1 MSENNYGNNQGNA
14 QNPYAAQQPNSSAQS
29 SYGQDYGQAPS
40 AQNTYGQDYGQS
52 ASAQNTYGQA
62 QQQNATPQNSTQ
74 QNQYGQ
80 FGAQPS
86 SQNAYG
92 QNAAQG
98 TSAQGASAQ
107 NTYGQQQ
114 YGYGQ
119 DASYQAQPAQQ
130 NQYGYGQDASY
141 QAQPAQQNQ
150 YGYGQDASYQAQPAD
165 YNYQQNSYQQ
175 QPQQDAYGYGQPAGY
190 PYAAPVTKKAPG
202 MALAAMILGIAAVL
216 TGFFVFGAL
225 LGIAAIILGA
235 LSLKK
240 TKEVGAGKAFALTG
254 IITGAVSVLIS
265 ICMLFVYISF
275 FQTAEKC
282 LEVGTEDGHG
292 NVVCQIGDNPNNRMT
307 VPAHR

>member
-14 QNPYAAQQPNSSAQS
+14 QNPYAAQQPNSSAQG

-52 ASAQNTYGQA
+52 ASAQNSYGQT
-62 QQQNATPQNSTQ
+62 QQNTTAQNAPQ

-80 FGAQPS
+80 FGAQSS

-98 TSAQGASAQ
+98 ISAQGASAQ
-107 NTYGQQQ
+107 GAAAQNPYG
-114 YGYGQ
+114 
-119 DASYQAQPAQQ
+119 QAQPVQQ
-130 NQYGYGQDASY
+130 
-141 QAQPAQQNQ
+141 Q

-225 LGIAAIILGA
+225 LGIAASILGA

-265 ICMLFVYISF
+265 ICMLFVAISLV
-275 FQTAEKC
+275 QATQKC

-307 VPAHR
+307 VSARH

>member
-40 AQNTYGQDYGQS
+40 AQNTYGQEYGQS
-52 ASAQNTYGQA
+52 ASAQNSYGQA
-62 QQQNATPQNSTQ
+62 QQNSGQ
-74 QNQYGQ
+74 QSSAQQSQYGQ

-92 QNAAQG
+92 QNVAQG

-130 NQYGYGQDASY
+130 NQYGYGQEASY
-141 QAQPAQQNQ
+141 QAQP
-150 YGYGQDASYQAQPAD
+150 SD

-190 PYAAPVTKKAPG
+190 PYAAPIVKKAPG
-202 MALAAMILGIAAVL
+202 MALAAMILGIVGVV

-240 TKEVGAGKAFALTG
+240 VKEAGAGKGFAITG
-254 IITGAVSVLIS
+254 IVTGAVAVLFS
-265 ICMLFVYISF
+265 LCMLFVYISVA
-275 FQTAEKC
+275 QTAEKC
-282 LEVGTEDGHG
+282 LEVGTDDGHG

>member
-14 QNPYAAQQPNSSAQS
+14 QNPYAAQQPNSSAQG

-52 ASAQNTYGQA
+52 ASAQNTYGQT
-62 QQQNATPQNSTQ
+62 QQQNATPQNSAQ

-98 TSAQGASAQ
+98 TSAQGVAAQGASAQ
-107 NTYGQQQ
+107 NTYGQQ
-114 YGYGQ
+114 
-119 DASYQAQPAQQ
+119 
-130 NQYGYGQDASY
+130 
-141 QAQPAQQNQ
+141 Q

-216 TGFFVFGAL
+216 TGFLVFGIL

>member
-14 QNPYAAQQPNSSAQS
+14 QNPYAAQQPNSSAQG

-52 ASAQNTYGQA
+52 ASAQNSYGQA
-62 QQQNATPQNSTQ
+62 QQNSGQ
-74 QNQYGQ
+74 QSSAQQSQYGQ

-130 NQYGYGQDASY
+130 NQYGYGQE
-141 QAQPAQQNQ
+141 
-150 YGYGQDASYQAQPAD
+150 ASYQAQPAD

-216 TGFFVFGAL
+216 TGFLVFGIL

>member
-52 ASAQNTYGQA
+52 ASAQNTYGQT
-62 QQQNATPQNSTQ
+62 QQQNATPQNSAQ

-98 TSAQGASAQ
+98 ASVQGTAAQ
-107 NTYGQQQ
+107 NTYGQ
-114 YGYGQ
+114 
-119 DASYQAQPAQQ
+119 AQPAQQ
-130 NQYGYGQDASY
+130 QYGYGQDASY

-175 QPQQDAYGYGQPAGY
+175 QPQQDAYGYGQPAAGY

-216 TGFFVFGAL
+216 TGFLVFGAL

>member
-52 ASAQNTYGQA
+52 ASAQNSYGQA
-62 QQQNATPQNSTQ
+62 QQNSGQ
-74 QNQYGQ
+74 QSSAQQSQYGQ
-80 FGAQPS
+80 FGTQPS

-92 QNAAQG
+92 QNA
-98 TSAQGASAQ
+98 AQGASAQ

-130 NQYGYGQDASY
+130 NQYGYGQE
-141 QAQPAQQNQ
+141 
-150 YGYGQDASYQAQPAD
+150 ASYQAQPAD

-190 PYAAPVTKKAPG
+190 PYAAPIVKKAPG
-202 MALAAMILGIAAVL
+202 MALAAMILGIVGVV

-240 TKEVGAGKAFALTG
+240 VKEAGAGKGFAITG
-254 IITGAVSVLIS
+254 IVTGAVAVLFS
-265 ICMLFVYISF
+265 LCMLFVYISVA
-275 FQTAEKC
+275 QTAEKC
-282 LEVGTEDGHG
+282 LEVGTDDGHG

>member
-52 ASAQNTYGQA
+52 ASAQNTYGQT
-62 QQQNATPQNSTQ
+62 QQQNATPQNSAQ

-92 QNAAQG
+92 QNVAQG
-98 TSAQGASAQ
+98 TSAQGAAAQGASAQ
-107 NTYGQQQ
+107 NTYGQQ
-114 YGYGQ
+114 
-119 DASYQAQPAQQ
+119 
-130 NQYGYGQDASY
+130 QYGYGQDASY

-216 TGFFVFGAL
+216 TGFLVFGIL

-240 TKEVGAGKAFALTG
+240 TKDVGAGKAFALTG

-265 ICMLFVYISF
+265 ISMLFVYISF

-282 LEVGTEDGHG
+282 LEVGTDDGHG

-307 VPAHR
+307 VSARH

>member
-14 QNPYAAQQPNSSAQS
+14 QNPYAAQPPNSSAQS

-52 ASAQNTYGQA
+52 ASAQNAYGQA
-62 QQQNATPQNSTQ
+62 QQNLVQ

-80 FGAQPS
+80 FGAQSS

-92 QNAAQG
+92 QNVAQG
-98 TSAQGASAQ
+98 TSAQGAAAQGAAAQ
-107 NTYGQQQ
+107 NTYSQQQ
-114 YGYGQ
+114 YGYGQYSYGQ

-130 NQYGYGQDASY
+130 NQYGD
-141 QAQPAQQNQ
+141 
-150 YGYGQDASYQAQPAD
+150 GQDASYQAQPAD

-175 QPQQDAYGYGQPAGY
+175 QPQQGAYGYGQPAGY

-216 TGFFVFGAL
+216 TGFLVFGAL

-240 TKEVGAGKAFALTG
+240 AKEAGAGKGFAITG
-254 IITGAVSVLIS
+254 IVTGAVAVLFS
-265 ICMLFVYISF
+265 LCMLFVYISVA
-275 FQTAEKC
+275 QTAEKC
-282 LEVGTEDGHG
+282 LEVGTDDGHG

>member
-40 AQNTYGQDYGQS
+40 AQNIYGQDYGQS

-62 QQQNATPQNSTQ
+62 QQQNPTPQNSAQ

-92 QNAAQG
+92 QNVAQG
-98 TSAQGASAQ
+98 TSAQGASAQGASAQ

-119 DASYQAQPAQQ
+119 DASYQT
-130 NQYGYGQDASY
+130 
-141 QAQPAQQNQ
+141 QPAQQNQ

-216 TGFFVFGAL
+216 TGFLVFGAL

-275 FQTAEKC
+275 FQTTEKC
-282 LEVGTEDGHG
+282 LEVGTDDGHG

>member
-52 ASAQNTYGQA
+52 ASAQNAYGQA
-62 QQQNATPQNSTQ
+62 QQQNAAQ

-80 FGAQPS
+80 FGAQSS

-98 TSAQGASAQ
+98 TSAQGAAAQ
-107 NTYGQQQ
+107 NSYGQQ
-114 YGYGQ
+114 
-119 DASYQAQPAQQ
+119 
-130 NQYGYGQDASY
+130 QYGYGQDASY

-190 PYAAPVTKKAPG
+190 PYAAPIMKKAPG
-202 MALAAMILGIAAVL
+202 MALAAMILGIVGVV

-240 TKEVGAGKAFALTG
+240 VKEAGAGKGFAITG
-254 IITGAVSVLIS
+254 IVTGAVAVLFS
-265 ICMLFVYISF
+265 LGMLFVYISVA
-275 FQTAEKC
+275 QTAEKC
-282 LEVGTEDGHG
+282 LEVGTDDGHG

>member
-1 MSENNYGNNQGNA
+1 MSESNYGNNQGNA

-29 SYGQDYGQAPS
+29 SYGQDYGQAPA

-52 ASAQNTYGQA
+52 ASAQNNYGQT
-62 QQQNATPQNSTQ
+62 QQNTAQ

-80 FGAQPS
+80 FGAQSS

-98 TSAQGASAQ
+98 SSAQGASAQ
-107 NTYGQQQ
+107 GVSAQNTYGQAQPAQQQ

-141 QAQPAQQNQ
+141 Q
-150 YGYGQDASYQAQPAD
+150 SQPAD

-216 TGFFVFGAL
+216 TGFVVFGIL

-240 TKEVGAGKAFALTG
+240 TKDVGAGKAFALTG

-265 ICMLFVYISF
+265 ISMLFVYISF
-275 FQTAEKC
+275 FQTTEKC
-282 LEVGTEDGHG
+282 LEVGTDDGHG

>member
-98 TSAQGASAQ
+98 TSAQGVAAQGASAQ
-107 NTYGQQQ
+107 NTYGQQ
-114 YGYGQ
+114 
-119 DASYQAQPAQQ
+119 
-130 NQYGYGQDASY
+130 QYGYGQDASY

-225 LGIAAIILGA
+225 LGIAAIILGV

-240 TKEVGAGKAFALTG
+240 VKEAGAGKAFALTG

-265 ICMLFVYISF
+265 ICMLFVFISF
-275 FQTAEKC
+275 YQTTQKC

>member
-29 SYGQDYGQAPS
+29 SYGQDYGQAPA
-40 AQNTYGQDYGQS
+40 AQNTYGQDYGQN
-52 ASAQNTYGQA
+52 ASAQNSYGQT
-62 QQQNATPQNSTQ
+62 QQNTAQ

-80 FGAQPS
+80 FGAQSS

-98 TSAQGASAQ
+98 SSAQGASAQ
-107 NTYGQQQ
+107 GVSAQNTYGQAQPAQQQ

-119 DASYQAQPAQQ
+119 DASYQ
-130 NQYGYGQDASY
+130 S
-141 QAQPAQQNQ
+141 
-150 YGYGQDASYQAQPAD
+150 QPAD

-175 QPQQDAYGYGQPAGY
+175 QPQQDAYGYGQPSGY

-216 TGFFVFGAL
+216 TGFLVFGIL

-240 TKEVGAGKAFALTG
+240 TKEIGAGKAFALTG

-282 LEVGTEDGHG
+282 LEVGTDDGHG

>member
-29 SYGQDYGQAPS
+29 SYGQDYGQAPA

-52 ASAQNTYGQA
+52 ASAQNTYGQT
-62 QQQNATPQNSTQ
+62 QQQNATPQNSAQ

-92 QNAAQG
+92 QNVAQG
-98 TSAQGASAQ
+98 TSAQGAATQ
-107 NTYGQQQ
+107 NTYGQAQPAQQQ

-119 DASYQAQPAQQ
+119 EASYQAQP
-130 NQYGYGQDASY
+130 S
-141 QAQPAQQNQ
+141 
-150 YGYGQDASYQAQPAD
+150 D

-190 PYAAPVTKKAPG
+190 PYAAPIVKKAPG
-202 MALAAMILGIAAVL
+202 MALAAMILGIVGVV

-240 TKEVGAGKAFALTG
+240 VKEAGAGKGFAITG
-254 IITGAVSVLIS
+254 IVTGAVAVLFS
-265 ICMLFVYISF
+265 LCMLFVYISVA
-275 FQTAEKC
+275 QTAEKC
-282 LEVGTEDGHG
+282 LEVGTDDGHG

>member
-62 QQQNATPQNSTQ
+62 QQQNAAQ

-98 TSAQGASAQ
+98 ASAQ
-107 NTYGQQQ
+107 NAYGQTQQQ

-141 QAQPAQQNQ
+141 QAQPAE
-150 YGYGQDASYQAQPAD
+150 

-202 MALAAMILGIAAVL
+202 MALAAMILGIAAVV
-216 TGFFVFGAL
+216 TGFVVFGAL

-240 TKEVGAGKAFALTG
+240 VKEVGVGKAFALTG

-265 ICMLFVYISF
+265 ICMLFVIISF
-275 FQTAEKC
+275 AQTTEKC
-282 LEVGTEDGHG
+282 LEVGTDDGHG
-292 NVVCQIGDNPNNRMT
+292 NVVCQVGDNPNSRMT

>member
-62 QQQNATPQNSTQ
+62 QQQNAAQQNSAQ

-98 TSAQGASAQ
+98 ASAQ
-107 NTYGQQQ
+107 NSYGQQ
-114 YGYGQ
+114 
-119 DASYQAQPAQQ
+119 
-130 NQYGYGQDASY
+130 QYGYGQDASY

-216 TGFFVFGAL
+216 TGFLVFGAL

-265 ICMLFVYISF
+265 ICMLFVIISF
-275 FQTAEKC
+275 AQTTEKC
-282 LEVGTEDGHG
+282 LEVGTDDGHG
-292 NVVCQIGDNPNNRMT
+292 NVVCQVGDNPNSRMT

>member
-14 QNPYAAQQPNSSAQS
+14 QNPYAAQQPNSSAQG

-130 NQYGYGQDASY
+130 NQYGYGQE
-141 QAQPAQQNQ
+141 
-150 YGYGQDASYQAQPAD
+150 ASYQAQPAD

-265 ICMLFVYISF
+265 ICMLFVFISF
-275 FQTAEKC
+275 YQTTEKC

-307 VPAHR
+307 VSARH

>member
-52 ASAQNTYGQA
+52 ASTQNTYGQT
-62 QQQNATPQNSTQ
+62 QQQNAAQ

-92 QNAAQG
+92 QNVAQG
-98 TSAQGASAQ
+98 TSAQGASAQGASAQ

-119 DASYQAQPAQQ
+119 DASYQT
-130 NQYGYGQDASY
+130 
-141 QAQPAQQNQ
+141 QPAQQNQ

-216 TGFFVFGAL
+216 TGFLVFGIL

>member
-14 QNPYAAQQPNSSAQS
+14 QNPYAAQQPNSSAQG

-52 ASAQNTYGQA
+52 ASAQNAYGQA
-62 QQQNATPQNSTQ
+62 QQQNAAQQNSAQ

-98 TSAQGASAQ
+98 ASAQ
-107 NTYGQQQ
+107 NTYGQQ
-114 YGYGQ
+114 
-119 DASYQAQPAQQ
+119 
-130 NQYGYGQDASY
+130 QYGYGQDASY

-190 PYAAPVTKKAPG
+190 PYAAPIVKKAPG
-202 MALAAMILGIAAVL
+202 MALAAMILGIVGVV
-216 TGFFVFGAL
+216 TGFFVFGVL

-240 TKEVGAGKAFALTG
+240 VKEAGAGKGFAITG
-254 IITGAVSVLIS
+254 IVTGAVAVLFS
-265 ICMLFVYISF
+265 LCMLFVYISVA
-275 FQTAEKC
+275 QTAAKC
-282 LEVGTEDGHG
+282 LEVGTDDGHG
-292 NVVCQIGDNPNNRMT
+292 NVVCQVGDNPNNRMT

>member
-52 ASAQNTYGQA
+52 ASAQNSYGQA
-62 QQQNATPQNSTQ
+62 QQNSGQ
-74 QNQYGQ
+74 QSSAQQSQYGQ

-98 TSAQGASAQ
+98 ASAQ
-107 NTYGQQQ
+107 NTYGQAQPAQQQ

-119 DASYQAQPAQQ
+119 DASYQTQPAQQ
-130 NQYGYGQDASY
+130 NQYGYGQE
-141 QAQPAQQNQ
+141 
-150 YGYGQDASYQAQPAD
+150 ASYQAQPAD

-190 PYAAPVTKKAPG
+190 PYAAPIVKKAPG
-202 MALAAMILGIAAVL
+202 MALAAMILGIVGVV

-240 TKEVGAGKAFALTG
+240 VKEAGAGKGFAITG
-254 IITGAVSVLIS
+254 IVTGAVAVLFS
-265 ICMLFVYISF
+265 LCMLFVYISVA
-275 FQTAEKC
+275 QTAEKC
-282 LEVGTEDGHG
+282 LEVGTDDGHG

>member
-52 ASAQNTYGQA
+52 ASAQNSYGQA
-62 QQQNATPQNSTQ
+62 QQNSGQ
-74 QNQYGQ
+74 QSSAQQSQYGQ

-98 TSAQGASAQ
+98 ASAQ
-107 NTYGQQQ
+107 NAYGQQQ

-130 NQYGYGQDASY
+130 NQYGYGQE
-141 QAQPAQQNQ
+141 
-150 YGYGQDASYQAQPAD
+150 ASYQAQPAD

-190 PYAAPVTKKAPG
+190 PYAAPIVKKAPG
-202 MALAAMILGIAAVL
+202 MALAAMILGIVGVV

-240 TKEVGAGKAFALTG
+240 VKEAGAGKGFAITG
-254 IITGAVSVLIS
+254 IVTGVVAVLFSL
-265 ICMLFVYISF
+265 CMLFVYISVA
-275 FQTAEKC
+275 QTAEKC
-282 LEVGTEDGHG
+282 LEVGTDDGHG

>member
-52 ASAQNTYGQA
+52 ASAQNTYGQT
-62 QQQNATPQNSTQ
+62 QQQNATPQNSAQ

-92 QNAAQG
+92 QNVAQG
-98 TSAQGASAQ
+98 TSAQGAATQ
-107 NTYGQQQ
+107 NTYGQAQPAQQQ

-119 DASYQAQPAQQ
+119 DASYQGQPAQQ
-130 NQYGYGQDASY
+130 NQYGYGQE
-141 QAQPAQQNQ
+141 
-150 YGYGQDASYQAQPAD
+150 ASYQAQPAD

-190 PYAAPVTKKAPG
+190 PYAAPIVKKAPG

-240 TKEVGAGKAFALTG
+240 VKEAGAGKGFAITG
-254 IITGAVSVLIS
+254 IVTGAVAVLFS
-265 ICMLFVYISF
+265 LCMLFVYISVA
-275 FQTAEKC
+275 QTAEKC
-282 LEVGTEDGHG
+282 LEVGTDDGHG

>member
-86 SQNAYG
+86 SQSAYG
-92 QNAAQG
+92 QNVAQG

-130 NQYGYGQDASY
+130 NQYGYGQE
-141 QAQPAQQNQ
+141 
-150 YGYGQDASYQAQPAD
+150 ASYQAQPAD

-225 LGIAAIILGA
+225 LGIAAIILGV

-240 TKEVGAGKAFALTG
+240 VKEAGAGKAFALTG

-265 ICMLFVYISF
+265 ICMLFVFISF
-275 FQTAEKC
+275 YQTTQKC

-307 VPAHR
+307 VSARH

>member
-52 ASAQNTYGQA
+52 ASAQNSYGQA
-62 QQQNATPQNSTQ
+62 QQNSGQ
-74 QNQYGQ
+74 QSSAQQSSAQQSQYGQ

-92 QNAAQG
+92 QNVAQG

-107 NTYGQQQ
+107 NTYGQQ
-114 YGYGQ
+114 
-119 DASYQAQPAQQ
+119 
-130 NQYGYGQDASY
+130 QYGYGQDASY

-216 TGFFVFGAL
+216 TGFLVFGIL
-225 LGIAAIILGA
+225 LGIAAIILGV

-265 ICMLFVYISF
+265 ICMLFVFISF
-275 FQTAEKC
+275 YQTTQKC

-307 VPAHR
+307 VSARH

>member
-52 ASAQNTYGQA
+52 ASTQNTYGQT
-62 QQQNATPQNSTQ
+62 QQQNAAQ

-92 QNAAQG
+92 QTAAQG

-107 NTYGQQQ
+107 NAYGQAQQQ

-130 NQYGYGQDASY
+130 NQYGYGQE
-141 QAQPAQQNQ
+141 
-150 YGYGQDASYQAQPAD
+150 ASYQAQPAD

-190 PYAAPVTKKAPG
+190 PYAAPIVKKAPG
-202 MALAAMILGIAAVL
+202 MALAAMILGIVGVV

-240 TKEVGAGKAFALTG
+240 VKEAGAGKGFAITG
-254 IITGAVSVLIS
+254 IVTGAVAVLFS
-265 ICMLFVYISF
+265 LGMLFVYISVA
-275 FQTAEKC
+275 QTAEKC
-282 LEVGTEDGHG
+282 LEVGTDDGHG

>member
-52 ASAQNTYGQA
+52 ASTQNTYGQT
-62 QQQNATPQNSTQ
+62 QQQNAAQ

-92 QNAAQG
+92 QTAAQG

-107 NTYGQQQ
+107 NAYGQAQQQ

-130 NQYGYGQDASY
+130 NQYGYGQEASY
-141 QAQPAQQNQ
+141 QAQP
-150 YGYGQDASYQAQPAD
+150 SD

-190 PYAAPVTKKAPG
+190 PYAAPIVKKAPG
-202 MALAAMILGIAAVL
+202 MALAAMILGIVGIV

-240 TKEVGAGKAFALTG
+240 VKEAGAGKGFAITG
-254 IITGAVSVLIS
+254 IVTGAVAVLFS
-265 ICMLFVYISF
+265 LGMLFVYISVA
-275 FQTAEKC
+275 QTAEKC
-282 LEVGTEDGHG
+282 LEVGTDDGHG

>member
-92 QNAAQG
+92 QNVAQG
-98 TSAQGASAQ
+98 TSAQGAAAQGASAQ

-141 QAQPAQQNQ
+141 QAQT
-150 YGYGQDASYQAQPAD
+150 AD
-165 YNYQQNSYQQ
+165 YNYQQTSYQQ

-190 PYAAPVTKKAPG
+190 PYAAPIVKKAPG
-202 MALAAMILGIAAVL
+202 MALAAMILGIVGVV

-240 TKEVGAGKAFALTG
+240 VKEAGAGKGFAITG
-254 IITGAVSVLIS
+254 IVTGAVAVLFS
-265 ICMLFVYISF
+265 LCMLFVYISVA
-275 FQTAEKC
+275 QTAEKC
-282 LEVGTEDGHG
+282 LEVGTDDGHG

>member
-14 QNPYAAQQPNSSAQS
+14 QNPYAAQQPNSSAQG

-52 ASAQNTYGQA
+52 ASAQNSYGQA
-62 QQQNATPQNSTQ
+62 QQNSGQQSSAQ

-98 TSAQGASAQ
+98 ASAQ
-107 NTYGQQQ
+107 NAYGQTQQ
-114 YGYGQ
+114 
-119 DASYQAQPAQQ
+119 
-130 NQYGYGQDASY
+130 QYGYGQDASY

-216 TGFFVFGAL
+216 TGFLVFGAL

-240 TKEVGAGKAFALTG
+240 TKEAGAGKAFALTG

-275 FQTAEKC
+275 FQTTEKC
-282 LEVGTEDGHG
+282 LEVGTDDGHG

>member
-29 SYGQDYGQAPS
+29 SYGQDYGQAPA

-62 QQQNATPQNSTQ
+62 QQQNAAQQNSAQ

-92 QNAAQG
+92 QNA
-98 TSAQGASAQ
+98 AQGASAQ

-130 NQYGYGQDASY
+130 NQYGYGQE
-141 QAQPAQQNQ
+141 
-150 YGYGQDASYQAQPAD
+150 ASYQAQPAD

-190 PYAAPVTKKAPG
+190 PYAAPIVKKAPG
-202 MALAAMILGIAAVL
+202 MALAAMILGIVGVV
-216 TGFFVFGAL
+216 TGFFVFGVL

-240 TKEVGAGKAFALTG
+240 VKEAGAGKGFAITG
-254 IITGAVSVLIS
+254 IVTGAVAVLFS
-265 ICMLFVYISF
+265 LGMLFVYISVA
-275 FQTAEKC
+275 QTAEKC
-282 LEVGTEDGHG
+282 LEVGTDDGHG

>member
-14 QNPYAAQQPNSSAQS
+14 QNPYAAQQPNSSAQG

-52 ASAQNTYGQA
+52 ASAQNSYGQA
-62 QQQNATPQNSTQ
+62 QQNSGQ
-74 QNQYGQ
+74 QSSAQQSQYGQ

-92 QNAAQG
+92 QNVAQG

-130 NQYGYGQDASY
+130 NQYGYGQE
-141 QAQPAQQNQ
+141 
-150 YGYGQDASYQAQPAD
+150 ASYQAQPAD

-216 TGFFVFGAL
+216 TGFLVFGIL

-307 VPAHR
+307 VSARH

>member
-52 ASAQNTYGQA
+52 ASAQNSYGQA
-62 QQQNATPQNSTQ
+62 QQNSGQ
-74 QNQYGQ
+74 QSSAQQSSAQQSQYGQ

-92 QNAAQG
+92 QNVAQG

-119 DASYQAQPAQQ
+119 DASYQTQPAQQ
-130 NQYGYGQDASY
+130 NQYGYGQE
-141 QAQPAQQNQ
+141 
-150 YGYGQDASYQAQPAD
+150 ASYQAQPAD

-190 PYAAPVTKKAPG
+190 PYAAPIVKKAPG
-202 MALAAMILGIAAVL
+202 MALAAMILGIVGVV

-240 TKEVGAGKAFALTG
+240 VKEAGAGKGFAITG
-254 IITGAVSVLIS
+254 IVTGAVAVLFS
-265 ICMLFVYISF
+265 LCMLFVYISVA
-275 FQTAEKC
+275 QTAEKC
-282 LEVGTEDGHG
+282 LEVGTDDGHG

>member
-80 FGAQPS
+80 FGAQSS

-92 QNAAQG
+92 QNVAQG
-98 TSAQGASAQ
+98 TSAQGVAAQ

-114 YGYGQ
+114 YGYGK
-119 DASYQAQPAQQ
+119 
-130 NQYGYGQDASY
+130 
-141 QAQPAQQNQ
+141 
-150 YGYGQDASYQAQPAD
+150 DASYQAQPAD

-225 LGIAAIILGA
+225 LGISAIILGV

-240 TKEVGAGKAFALTG
+240 VKEAGAGKAFALTG

-265 ICMLFVYISF
+265 ICMLFVFISF
-275 FQTAEKC
+275 YQTTQKC

-307 VPAHR
+307 VSARH

>member
-29 SYGQDYGQAPS
+29 SYGQDYGQAPA

-52 ASAQNTYGQA
+52 ASAQNTYGQT
-62 QQQNATPQNSTQ
+62 QQQNATPQNSAQ

-80 FGAQPS
+80 FGVQPS

-92 QNAAQG
+92 QNVAQG
-98 TSAQGASAQ
+98 TSAQGAATQ
-107 NTYGQQQ
+107 NTYGQAQPAQQQ

-119 DASYQAQPAQQ
+119 DASYQTQPAQQ
-130 NQYGYGQDASY
+130 NQYGYGQE
-141 QAQPAQQNQ
+141 
-150 YGYGQDASYQAQPAD
+150 ASYQAQPAD

-190 PYAAPVTKKAPG
+190 PYAAPIVKKAPG
-202 MALAAMILGIAAVL
+202 MALAAMILGIVGVV

-240 TKEVGAGKAFALTG
+240 VKEAGAGKGFAITG
-254 IITGAVSVLIS
+254 IVTGAVAVMFSL
-265 ICMLFVYISF
+265 CMLFVYISVA
-275 FQTAEKC
+275 QTAEKC
-282 LEVGTEDGHG
+282 LEVGTDDGHG

>member
-14 QNPYAAQQPNSSAQS
+14 QNPYAAQQPNSSAQG

-52 ASAQNTYGQA
+52 ASAQNSYGQA
-62 QQQNATPQNSTQ
+62 QQNSGQ
-74 QNQYGQ
+74 QSSAQQSQYGQ

-92 QNAAQG
+92 QNVAQG
-98 TSAQGASAQ
+98 TSAQGASAQGASAQ
-107 NTYGQQQ
+107 NTYGQQ
-114 YGYGQ
+114 
-119 DASYQAQPAQQ
+119 
-130 NQYGYGQDASY
+130 QYGYGQDASY

-216 TGFFVFGAL
+216 TGFLVFGAL
-225 LGIAAIILGA
+225 LGIAAIILGV

-240 TKEVGAGKAFALTG
+240 VKEAGAGKAFALTG

-265 ICMLFVYISF
+265 ICMLFVFISF
-275 FQTAEKC
+275 YQTTQKC

-307 VPAHR
+307 VSARH

>member
-119 DASYQAQPAQQ
+119 DASYQAQPA
-130 NQYGYGQDASY
+130 
-141 QAQPAQQNQ
+141 
-150 YGYGQDASYQAQPAD
+150 D
-165 YNYQQNSYQQ
+165 YNYQQNSSQQ

-265 ICMLFVYISF
+265 ICMLFVFISF
-275 FQTAEKC
+275 YQTTEKC

-307 VPAHR
+307 VSARH

>member
-14 QNPYAAQQPNSSAQS
+14 QNPYAAQQPNSSAQG

-52 ASAQNTYGQA
+52 ASAQNSYGQA
-62 QQQNATPQNSTQ
+62 QQNSGQ
-74 QNQYGQ
+74 QSSAQQSSAQQSQYGQ

-92 QNAAQG
+92 QNVAQG

-130 NQYGYGQDASY
+130 NQYGYGQE
-141 QAQPAQQNQ
+141 
-150 YGYGQDASYQAQPAD
+150 ASYQAQPAD

-190 PYAAPVTKKAPG
+190 PYAAPIVKKAPG
-202 MALAAMILGIAAVL
+202 MALAAMILGIAAVV
-216 TGFFVFGAL
+216 TGFVVFGAL

-240 TKEVGAGKAFALTG
+240 VKEVGVGKAFALTG

-265 ICMLFVYISF
+265 ICMLFVIISF
-275 FQTAEKC
+275 AQTTEKC
-282 LEVGTEDGHG
+282 LEVGTDDGHG
-292 NVVCQIGDNPNNRMT
+292 NVVCQVGDNPNSRMT

>member
-29 SYGQDYGQAPS
+29 SYGQDYGQAPA

-52 ASAQNTYGQA
+52 ASAQNSYGQA
-62 QQQNATPQNSTQ
+62 QQNSGQ
-74 QNQYGQ
+74 QSSAQQSQYGQ

-92 QNAAQG
+92 QNA
-98 TSAQGASAQ
+98 AQGASAQ

-119 DASYQAQPAQQ
+119 DASYQTQPAQQ
-130 NQYGYGQDASY
+130 NQYGYGQE
-141 QAQPAQQNQ
+141 
-150 YGYGQDASYQAQPAD
+150 ASYQAQPAD

-216 TGFFVFGAL
+216 TGFLVFGIL

>member
-1 MSENNYGNNQGNA
+1 MSENNYGNNEGNA

-52 ASAQNTYGQA
+52 ASAQNSYGQA
-62 QQQNATPQNSTQ
+62 QQNSGQ
-74 QNQYGQ
+74 QSSAQQSQYGQ

-92 QNAAQG
+92 QNVAQG
-98 TSAQGASAQ
+98 TSAQGATAQGAAAQ

-119 DASYQAQPAQQ
+119 DASYQT
-130 NQYGYGQDASY
+130 
-141 QAQPAQQNQ
+141 QPAQQNQ

-190 PYAAPVTKKAPG
+190 PYAAPIVKKAPG
-202 MALAAMILGIAAVL
+202 MALAAMILGIVGVV
-216 TGFFVFGAL
+216 TGFFVFGVL

-240 TKEVGAGKAFALTG
+240 VKEAGAGKGFAITG
-254 IITGAVSVLIS
+254 IVTGAVAVLFS
-265 ICMLFVYISF
+265 LCMLFVYISVA
-275 FQTAEKC
+275 QTAEKC
-282 LEVGTEDGHG
+282 LEVGTDDGHG